1 MPIARP
7 WTAMATPMPRPR
19 RPKSSTKTSSIK
31 TAAPAPCVAPLPSC
45 PCWGKADNIVFQ
57 FTHIGTSAKVTSRSL
72 PGDFPSI
79 AATSKDTIS
88 CAWYVRP
95 DGGHMAEI
103 LCSGIGEACHFNFP
117 ACGDSQRNLTHP
129 EMLACKRDIK
139 VAAQKLG

>member
-1 MPIARP
+1 MGCDGDANASA
-7 WTAMATPMPRPR
+7 TAPEKFHQNILKM
-19 RPKSSTKTSSIK
+19 

-45 PCWGKADNIVFQ
+45 PGWGKADNMVFQ
-57 FTHIGTSAKVTSRSL
+57 FTHIGTSAKVTGRSL

-117 ACGDSQRNLTHP
+117 ACGDSQHNLTHP